1 MFNIYEDETC
11 YTIEASFDDA
21 EYVIGRDNPFKICD
35 LEKSWED
42 VEKDGGVKLKELSFL
57 SH

>member
-42 VEKDGGVKLKELSFL
+42 VEKDGGVKLKE
-57 SH
+57 